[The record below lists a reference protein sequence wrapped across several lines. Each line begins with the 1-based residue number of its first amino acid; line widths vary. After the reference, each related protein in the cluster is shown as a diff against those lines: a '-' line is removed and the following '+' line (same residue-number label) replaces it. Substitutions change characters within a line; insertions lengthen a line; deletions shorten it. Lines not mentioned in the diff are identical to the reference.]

1 MNAPNEPRNDF
12 VNLDENKVLNSEDL
26 VQFWSLCANNR
37 DVGVNQLLKDTRVD
51 FKDVRALKEEEDENP
66 KEIKAMLKDLPSMVE
81 KIPSNHPTKE
91 FITEHFKNEIKS
103 CRNTATVENFYS
115 MIQQIHLDTDTATQD
130 DTEETDDDI
139 IED

>member
-1 MNAPNEPRNDF
+1 M
-12 VNLDENKVLNSEDL
+12 
-26 VQFWSLCANNR
+26 
-37 DVGVNQLLKDTRVD
+37 LKDTRVA

-91 FITEHFKNEIKS
+91 FITEQFENEIKS

-115 MIQQIHLDTDTATQD
+115 MIQQIHLDIDTTTQD
-130 DTEETDDDI
+130 DTEETYDDI
-139 IED
+139 MRIKLSSPI